1 MWNGSRLYQDG
12 RISAEQ
18 FADAICHLSNRRKKL
33 GQLAMEKEFLSVKQV
48 MDILA
53 EQARNPAAKFGELA
67 ISLGF
72 LSEGDLAQLLGYQ
85 TQGSPSLS
93 SILLELGY
101 ISEEDLEALFDEN
114 PSESQNRSVAS
125 LVNATRSS
133 AAVQ

>member
-1 MWNGSRLYQDG
+1 
-12 RISAEQ
+12 
-18 FADAICHLSNRRKKL
+18 
-33 GQLAMEKEFLSVKQV
+33 MEKRFLSVKQV

-85 TQGSPSLS
+85 TQGSPTLS

-114 PSESQNRSVAS
+114 ASEIQSSSVAS
-125 LVNATRSS
+125 LVNATQSP

>member
-18 FADAICHLSNRRKKL
+18 FADAICHLANRRKKL
-33 GQLAMEKEFLSVKQV
+33 GQLAMEKEFLSAKQV
-48 MDILA
+48 MDVLA
-53 EQARNPAAKFGELA
+53 EQARNPAVKFGELA

-85 TQGSPSLS
+85 AQGSPSLS

-114 PSESQNRSVAS
+114 PAQIQSRSVAS